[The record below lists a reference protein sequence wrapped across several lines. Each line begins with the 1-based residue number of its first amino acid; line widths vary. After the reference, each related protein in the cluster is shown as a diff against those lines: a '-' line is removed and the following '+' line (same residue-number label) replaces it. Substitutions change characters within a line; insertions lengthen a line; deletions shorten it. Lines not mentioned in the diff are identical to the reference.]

1 LFERYAS
8 FFLTGAS
15 GVVLNLLITWLFTEF
30 VFGRSL
36 YFYAY
41 LLGLGVNLVYNFVR
55 HALVTFDARGQYV
68 KRFVYFIAYS
78 LAMAGLQA
86 VTVRWLVGLF
96 GEAYYLIV
104 IGSVIFVFSTVTFV
118 ICDLWLFAD

>member
-1 LFERYAS
+1 M
-8 FFLTGAS
+8 
-15 GVVLNLLITWLFTEF
+15 VLNLLITWLFTEF

-55 HALVTFDARGQYV
+55 HALVTFETHGRLV
-68 KRFVYFIAYS
+68 ERFAYFIAYS

-86 VTVRWLVGLF
+86 VTVRWLVSLF

-104 IGSVIFVFSTVTFV
+104 IGSVIFVFSTATFV
-118 ICDLWLFAD
+118 VCDLWLFAD